1 MLQPNCQIECR
12 ICFHCPLPPPDQAL
26 SVVLAAALL
35 AAAPQV
41 DSLADAVPTH
51 GSLGPAATAAAAA
64 GADAAWLGRL
74 LLKLAVVPPFA
85 FGALLAASGISG
97 L

>member
-1 MLQPNCQIECR
+1 VP
-12 ICFHCPLPPPDQAL
+12 
-26 SVVLAAALL
+26 
-35 AAAPQV
+35 APG
-41 DSLADAVPTH
+41 T
-51 GSLGPAATAAAAA
+51 LGPAAAAAAAA

-85 FGALLAASGISG
+85 FGALLAASGASG

>member
-1 MLQPNCQIECR
+1 MLLMLMLPLLSS
-12 ICFHCPLPPPDQAL
+12 HLSCPHQAF
-26 SVVLAAALL
+26 SVLVAAALV
-35 AAAPQV
+35 AAAPEV
-41 DSLADAVPTH
+41 SSLADAVPSP
-51 GSLGPAATAAAAA
+51 GALGPAATAAAAA

-85 FGALLAASGISG
+85 FGALLAVSGASG